1 MVSGVYATWSYAA
14 FGPTPQQ
21 TGISASL
28 SVFDY
33 PPEQVLPG
41 GGTDYEIEAYRTT
54 LEKIDGEWKATVS
67 YKGYAPTIRLRD
79 LGLSPDPK
87 ALIYT
92 IQVDKWHI

>member
-1 MVSGVYATWSYAA
+1 MYYSYT
-14 FGPTPQQ
+14 FDTNH
-21 TGISASL
+21 L
-28 SVFDY
+28 STA
-33 PPEQVLPG
+33 
-41 GGTDYEIEAYRTT
+41 GGTNYEIEAYRTT